1 MQIIQLRLRFPL
13 FDIIPNNSIFVAISE
28 TMKIKPHIYEIRY
41 LQECLDLAF
50 NCDNTAQDR
59 NIRLLHQR
67 IVARLQQSGKKAV
80 VSERTIRR
88 IFAFNGE
95 NGFHEL
101 SLLDC
106 VQAIGYA
113 GWGDFQAAA
122 INHETYFPLTNIK
135 STDLSAI
142 RQGEIITI
150 GWLPHKYVTLECIE
164 DWKFKILETSG
175 FGRKK
180 GEIIEASGFVLLHR
194 PGSIYPEIQFEI
206 GDERTDFLDKEP
218 QNFNDLFPSDKFME
232 DNVKRNQ

>member
-1 MQIIQLRLRFPL
+1 MQIIQLRLRSPL
-13 FDIIPNNSIFVAISE
+13 FDIIPNNSILVAISE

-50 NCDNTAQDR
+50 NCDNTTHDR

-88 IFAFNGE
+88 IFSFNGD

-218 QNFNDLFPSDKFME
+218 QNFDDLFPSNKFTE
-232 DNVKRNQ
+232 DNVKK

>member
-1 MQIIQLRLRFPL
+1 MPL
-13 FDIIPNNSIFVAISE
+13 PFDIIPNNYIFVANSKA
-28 TMKIKPHIYEIRY
+28 MKIKPHISEIRY
-41 LQECLDLAF
+41 LQECLDLVF
-50 NCDNTAQDR
+50 NCNSTTQGR
-59 NIRLLHQR
+59 NIRMLHQR
-67 IVARLQQSGKKAV
+67 ILAKLQQSGKKAV

-88 IFAFNGE
+88 VFSFNGE
-95 NGFHEL
+95 KSFHEL

-113 GWGDFQAAA
+113 GWSDFQAAA

-135 STDLSAI
+135 STDLSTI

-150 GWLPHKYVTLECIE
+150 GWLPHKYVTLKCIE
-164 DWKFKILETSG
+164 DWKFQILETAG
-175 FGRKK
+175 FGRTK
-180 GEIIEASGFVLLHR
+180 GEIIEASGFVILHR

-218 QNFNDLFPSDKFME
+218 QNFDDLFPSDKFME